1 MVFEI
6 VWFIVVRLRFR
17 RLNILAKNI
26 LQFTCKQKWTFKGG
40 DLIKEKDNNYFTH
53 INVEN
58 GKAKDSRP
66 TFAQF

>member
-6 VWFIVVRLRFR
+6 VWFIVVR

-26 LQFTCKQKWTFKGG
+26 LQFTCKQKWTFKRG
-40 DLIKEKDNNYFTH
+40 DLIKEKDNYYFIH

-58 GKAKDSRP
+58 GKAKDSGP
-66 TFAQF
+66 TLVQF

>member
-6 VWFIVVRLRFR
+6 VWFIVVR

-26 LQFTCKQKWTFKGG
+26 LQFTCKQKWTFKRG
-40 DLIKEKDNNYFTH
+40 DLIKEKDNNYFIH

-58 GKAKDSRP
+58 GKAKDSGP
-66 TFAQF
+66 TLVQF